1 MRNTRSC
8 NYFHDHHAS
17 DNNWSRPIIITR
29 TRNTETHVKQ
39 KFFNFKNTQL
49 LRHYYFLLAHCA
61 SVTFARS
68 LSTRLLSR
76 HFENSSF
83 LSTWRSCALNA
94 RISKQSISTIYICW
108 KFFNKR
114 ATDLRERVAH
124 FFFFFFF
131 SRRRKKKKEYRPT
144 SIVHAEQQLISRFLD
159 SVYVIISITPREMLL
174 QHRNSMLFDRFIAL
188 SLLDSCQKKKREKE
202 RKRNERGSN
211 RLRSISS
218 MQCCNELIFDDGNGC
233 RLIRSTE
240 QPL

>member
-124 FFFFFFF
+124 FFFFFFLF
-131 SRRRKKKKEYRPT
+131 SRKKEEKRISTNFDRSRWTTTNFALFGLRICNHLNYSKRDVVATQKLDAFRSIHRAFVAGFVSKKKGKKKERGT
-144 SIVHAEQQLISRFLD
+144 KEDRTAS
-159 SVYVIISITPREMLL
+159 
-174 QHRNSMLFDRFIAL
+174 DRF
-188 SLLDSCQKKKREKE
+188 R
-202 RKRNERGSN
+202 R
-211 RLRSISS
+211 
-218 MQCCNELIFDDGNGC
+218 CNAVMN
-233 RLIRSTE
+233 
-240 QPL
+240 